1 MQFDAAALGRDLARE
16 SAALRAFIALLRE
29 EQQSLIHGA
38 LERLASFAEPK
49 AKCLL
54 ELTQLGE
61 LRLQVLRAHRQSADR
76 SGMDRLLREHAHTA
90 PPALAAAWQQV
101 LALTADAH
109 HLNDLNGTLIATRL
123 RGTQRALAALFAA
136 ARIPGAYAA
145 DGSTVPFRTSHQL
158 AVA

>member
-1 MQFDAAALGRDLARE
+1 MPLDAAALNRTLAGE
-16 SAALRAFIALLRE
+16 IEALRAFVAVLRE

-38 LERLASFAEPK
+38 LEQLARFAEPK
-49 AKCLL
+49 AKCLI
-54 ELTQLGE
+54 ELTRLGE
-61 LRLQVLRAHRQSADR
+61 LRAQVLRTHGLSADR
-76 SGMDRLLREHAHTA
+76 AGMERLLREQVESA
-90 PPALAAAWQQV
+90 PQALAAWQQV

-109 HLNDLNGTLIATRL
+109 RLNDLNGTLIATRL
-123 RGTQRALAALFAA
+123 RGTQQALAALFAA